1 MEVVTLFKGHTG
13 IPGVIRL
20 ESGRKSV
27 QPRLRWYRGRP
38 LPTEPYVSVSIDP
51 EPRVEPHGVAGDVET
66 PDLAGWVKL
75 NYADLFEYWES
86 GSTWFVSE
94 VGSFVS
100 KLRKV

>member
-1 MEVVTLFKGHTG
+1 MDVVTLFKGHTG

-20 ESGRKSV
+20 ESGRHSV

-51 EPRVEPHGVAGDVET
+51 EPRIEPHGVEEEQA
-66 PDLAGWVKL
+66 PDLARWVQL
-75 NYADLFEYWES
+75 NYVDLFEYWES

-94 VGSFVS
+94 VGTFVS
-100 KLRKV
+100 RLRKI